1 MNIKPIDNLLK
12 SHFSRIFDAAH
23 VKAKEDFNINI
34 ENRISDLSILNQWNF
49 LHEETIRLEKIIK
62 EHKHTYYIKNSNS
75 EDWLLSQFASRTFLL
90 NIDESEELFDAIYT
104 GEYRHLISEAKQT
117 IKKGIPQYSYEKYMN
132 GEECEYFSLFNYI
145 QNTTKEDYYKIKDYQ
160 AECLYKIVNHDFK
173 KMTLL
178 IQEYCKSLKDPLEFI
193 KSENDKIDKLFE
205 ISDYS
210 KGLKGEL
217 ASLFISRYFNIGIY
231 DEIKLIESFK
241 HVAKETFNWGL
252 ITPNTINEALNKIDN
267 GSDEFVSNEHTIF
280 FTINKIKE
288 WFEDII
294 SGLSVNEKIEDTEWN
309 RIIKEA
315 LTTADDKISEIIAEI
330 EDFAYNE
337 NESKENIEKYL
348 SEHIELYR
356 KRYNRIEFK
365 YYFHFFSEEHE
376 HLLNRF
382 IITNSYFGND
392 ITEQIEIL
400 IESKI
405 VYEVSWN
412 LVQIYYEI
420 FNKKNIGEHASSAE
434 VYFILHK
441 MVLDKELYEEFELY
455 SNQFFSDFSSY
466 NMPINFYF
474 KNHTESISNLF
485 NKVIGK
491 LEDIL
496 NNAETTNKVIYIQSR
511 LKELKQR
518 ELKLSQFKKE
528 EGFDKKDYSYS
539 KLLKDFLKIESEF
552 INETKL
558 ITDLKI
564 FKNINQKLLPVSSN
578 ILVDIIPEDKIKFI
592 LQLLED
598 LGITVDGKYILG
610 EKKKSA
616 IRGVVEALRKKNLI
630 PNIGLEKINN
640 IIAERIN
647 LDLKSKLDVSDTSK
661 LYKKLTLEI
670 LENNN
675 VL

>member
-1 MNIKPIDNLLK
+1 
-12 SHFSRIFDAAH
+12 
-23 VKAKEDFNINI
+23 
-34 ENRISDLSILNQWNF
+34 
-49 LHEETIRLEKIIK
+49 
-62 EHKHTYYIKNSNS
+62 
-75 EDWLLSQFASRTFLL
+75 
-90 NIDESEELFDAIYT
+90 
-104 GEYRHLISEAKQT
+104 
-117 IKKGIPQYSYEKYMN
+117 
-132 GEECEYFSLFNYI
+132 
-145 QNTTKEDYYKIKDYQ
+145 
-160 AECLYKIVNHDFK
+160 
-173 KMTLL
+173 MTLL
-178 IQEYCKSLKDPLEFI
+178 IQDYCKNLENPLDFI
-193 KSENDKIDKLFE
+193 NVENDKIDKLFE

-210 KGLKGEL
+210 NGLKGEL
-217 ASLFISRYFNIGIY
+217 ASLFISKYFNIGLY
-231 DEIKLIESFK
+231 DETKLIESYK

-252 ITPNTINEALNKIDN
+252 ITPNTINEALNKIDK
-267 GSDEFVSNEHTIF
+267 GSSEFVSNEHTIF

-288 WFEDII
+288 WYEFII
-294 SGLSVNEKIEDTEWN
+294 KGKSINEKIEDTDWN
-309 RIIKEA
+309 KIIKEA
-315 LTTADDKISEIIAEI
+315 LTTADEKIDEIVSEI

-392 ITEQIEIL
+392 ITEQTEIL

-455 SNQFFSDFSSY
+455 SNQFFSDFSNY
-466 NMPINFYF
+466 NMPMNFYF
-474 KNHTESISNLF
+474 QNHTESISNLF

-558 ITDLKI
+558 ITELKI
-564 FKNINQKLLPVSSN
+564 FKNIDQKVLPVNSSKN
-578 ILVDIIPEDKIKFI
+578 IDIISEEKM
-592 LQLLED
+592 
-598 LGITVDGKYILG
+598 GYILKMMDDLSITLNDTYNLS
-610 EKKKSA
+610 ERKKGA
-616 IRGVVEALRKKNLI
+616 IRGVVLALREENII
-630 PNIGLEKINN
+630 PNQSLDVLINHIASRIGLKIN
-640 IIAERIN
+640 
-647 LDLKSKLDVSDTSK
+647 SKLDSSTISDDYEKKAKSYIK
-661 LYKKLTLEI
+661 NNQYK
-670 LENNN
+670 
-675 VL
+675 